1 MITKQIGEK
10 PNRYILFV
18 DDEPKSTK
26 YFEKIF
32 SKNFNILTANN
43 ANDAFEIISSR
54 HNDIAVIITDQRM
67 PNFTGVDLLNK
78 VKNAYPNIIRIL
90 TTAHSS
96 LEDSI
101 LAINQCNIFAYL
113 TKPWDIDEMSLILHN
128 GFMELEARI
137 ALLGLSGSIAHEMR
151 NPLNSIANS
160 FEMVKILL
168 PKKPSEDDQSAV
180 EIKTPN
186 LLDIH
191 DIIDES
197 KQTIK
202 RGNKIIDSIL
212 ANSRGE
218 EIDNSNFTKL
228 SARDVV
234 KFATRNFGYEN
245 LKDQKLIEIIGGDFD
260 FLGDKD
266 LFIYVLFNLIKN
278 SLYYK
283 TQKNNFKITINIVA
297 SPKEN
302 YIKVKDNGVGVPQDK
317 LENIFDNFS
326 SSGKKG
332 GTGLGL
338 SFCRRV
344 LKSFGSSIKCDSVLG
359 EWTEFTISFPL
370 YDSYL
375 AQKILNE
382 IKEKKKDSAP
392 ALPALEL
399 LNPEFTKGKT
409 ILLAD
414 DDLVASKM
422 TGRILSTL
430 GFAVIHAH
438 NGQVVLEILDQ
449 RSPDSPIDLILMDI
463 EMPVMNGIEASKI
476 IRQGK
481 YGNIPIIA
489 STADTSKDRLRI
501 IKDAGINDVLGKPFF
516 KEEFFQILAQW
527 FKE

>member
-1 MITKQIGEK
+1 MVTKQINGQINKK
-10 PNRYILFV
+10 PNHYILFV

-54 HNDIAVIITDQRM
+54 HNDIAVLITDQRM

-96 LEDSI
+96 LEDNI

-113 TKPWDIDEMSLILHN
+113 TKPWNIDDMDVILHN
-128 GFMELEARI
+128 GLVEFGARI

-151 NPLNSIANS
+151 NPLHSIANS

-197 KQTIK
+197 KETIK

-212 ANSRGE
+212 ANARGE
-218 EIDNSNFTKL
+218 EIDNGNFTKL

-234 KFATRNFGYEN
+234 KFAIRNFGYEN
-245 LKDQKLIEIIGGDFD
+245 LKDQKLIEIIGDDFD
-260 FLGDKD
+260 FLGDMD

-302 YIKVKDNGVGVPQDK
+302 YIKVKDNGVGIPQDK

-344 LKSFGSSIKCDSVLG
+344 LKSFNSSINCDSVVG

-370 YDSYL
+370 YDSYQI
-375 AQKILNE
+375 QKILNE
-382 IKEKKKDSAP
+382 IKEKKKDFAP
-392 ALPALEL
+392 ALSAPQSF
-399 LNPEFTKGKT
+399 NPEFAQGKT

-414 DDLVASKM
+414 DELVSSKM
-422 TGRILSTL
+422 TGRILGNL
-430 GFAVIHAH
+430 GFSVINAY
-438 NGQVVLEILDQ
+438 NGQEVLEILEQ
-449 RSPDSPIDLILMDI
+449 KSIDLILMDI
-463 EMPVMNGIEASKI
+463 EMPVMSGIEATKA
-476 IRQGK
+476 IRQSRHK
-481 YGNIPIIA
+481 DIPIIA
-489 STADTSKDRLRI
+489 STGDTGENKRRI

-516 KEEFFQILAQW
+516 KEEFLGMLAQW
-527 FKE
+527 FKK

>member
-32 SKNFNILTANN
+32 SKNFNILIANN

-228 SARDVV
+228 SAGDVV

-245 LKDQKLIEIIGGDFD
+245 LKDQKLIE
-260 FLGDKD
+260 
-266 LFIYVLFNLIKN
+266 
-278 SLYYK
+278 
-283 TQKNNFKITINIVA
+283 
-297 SPKEN
+297 
-302 YIKVKDNGVGVPQDK
+302 
-317 LENIFDNFS
+317 
-326 SSGKKG
+326 
-332 GTGLGL
+332 
-338 SFCRRV
+338 
-344 LKSFGSSIKCDSVLG
+344 
-359 EWTEFTISFPL
+359 
-370 YDSYL
+370 
-375 AQKILNE
+375 
-382 IKEKKKDSAP
+382 
-392 ALPALEL
+392 
-399 LNPEFTKGKT
+399 
-409 ILLAD
+409 
-414 DDLVASKM
+414 
-422 TGRILSTL
+422 
-430 GFAVIHAH
+430 
-438 NGQVVLEILDQ
+438 
-449 RSPDSPIDLILMDI
+449 
-463 EMPVMNGIEASKI
+463 
-476 IRQGK
+476 
-481 YGNIPIIA
+481 
-489 STADTSKDRLRI
+489 
-501 IKDAGINDVLGKPFF
+501 
-516 KEEFFQILAQW
+516 
-527 FKE
+527 

>member
-1 MITKQIGEK
+1 MTTKQINKK
-10 PNRYILFV
+10 PNQYILFI

-26 YFEKIF
+26 YFEKTF

-43 ANDAFEIISSR
+43 TSDAFEIISSSN
-54 HNDIAVIITDQRM
+54 NDIAVIITDQRM
-67 PNFTGVDLLNK
+67 PYFTGVDLLKK
-78 VKNAYPNIIRIL
+78 VKNDYPNIIRIL
-90 TTAHSS
+90 TTGYSS
-96 LEDSI
+96 LEDNI

-113 TKPWDIDEMSLILHN
+113 TKPWDIDDMDIILHKGLAEYN
-128 GFMELEARI
+128 ARI

-151 NPLNSIANS
+151 NPLHSIANS

-168 PKKPSEDDQSAV
+168 PTKPSKNDQHAV
-180 EIKTPN
+180 EIKTLN

-197 KQTIK
+197 KETIK

-212 ANSRGE
+212 ANARGE

-228 SARDVV
+228 SAVDVV
-234 KFATRNFGYEN
+234 KFAIRNFGYEDLN
-245 LKDQKLIEIIGGDFD
+245 DRNLIEITGDDFD
-260 FLGDKD
+260 FLGDMD

-283 TQKNNFKITINIVA
+283 TQKSNFKITINIIA

-302 YIKVKDNGVGVPQDK
+302 YIKVKDNGAGIPQDK

-344 LKSFGSSIKCDSVLG
+344 LKSFSSSIKCDSALG
-359 EWTEFTISFPL
+359 EWTEFTITFPS
-370 YDSYL
+370 YDSEQI
-375 AQKILNE
+375 QKILGE
-382 IKEKKKDSAP
+382 IQEKNKHSKP
-392 ALPALEL
+392 IHPTLEL
-399 LNPEFTKGKT
+399 LNPELMKGKT

-414 DDLVASKM
+414 DDLVASKI
-422 TGRILSTL
+422 TGRILNTL
-430 GFAVIHAH
+430 GFVVIHAK
-438 NGQVVLEILDQ
+438 NGQEVLEILDQ
-449 RSPDSPIDLILMDI
+449 RSVDSPIDLILMDI
-463 EMPVMNGIEASKI
+463 EMPIMDGIQASKA
-476 IRQGK
+476 IRQSEHK
-481 YGNIPIIA
+481 DIIIIA
-489 STADTSKDRLRI
+489 STGNTSEDKRKI

-516 KEEFFQILAQW
+516 KEEFFQILAKW
-527 FKE
+527 F